1 MSILNKLLTSL
12 FAALFLFIS
21 PTNVRGETLEII
33 FDSFDKNAARA
44 TDILSKGEASNESLS
59 YLRADLFEDR
69 NKALLLQ
76 KEINN
81 KYLIQ
86 RGELKLIDDLV
97 AESSI
102 QGTYI
107 SLKRQKL
114 ISTLEK
120 TTFQLAN
127 TKLSLR
133 RAERLIK
140 EIDALKKVRFNERF
154 FSFNQ
159 LVLLPTTY
167 AQGAS
172 DFSSLIGNFAVDLY
186 KNFNTQ
192 GRWIRMFSVSL
203 LPVIT
208 FFIGLIIL
216 VFQKNII
223 VFGNKVISPKIKN
236 NNTLIFLN
244 PFLRLVIQVIGTTS
258 IINFLQSLSGNY
270 GLPILIDALPM
281 AALIFL
287 LGNFLRTVVA
297 EAKFRLSNDNFGYTV
312 DLSRL
317 QGAIFCIAIA
327 LGFFTVISYLTE
339 RSYLSL
345 EAEVTLNAIG
355 LVIIAS
361 VFNYG
366 LRSVQT
372 LIFSLTSLLP
382 DKERGLSFLSVDLI
396 AKGAIALTWVFL
408 IGGIFGYLLIAFEI
422 IKVMSYITGII
433 ILAVLIDFFLR
444 TLFLSEKKNNDTNP
458 YFLGFSLLSFIG
470 TLLLMGLALGVE
482 FSRYVELW
490 VRFNEGLTL
499 GDVNL
504 TPTSILNFGVIF
516 GLGYFATTV
525 IQRIVKSTVL
535 PKTKMDKGS
544 QNALVSGVGYI
555 GYTLAAVVALSSIGF
570 NLSSIAIV
578 AGALSVGI
586 GFGLQTI
593 VSNFVSGIILLVER
607 PIKEGDWIEA
617 SGFSGTV
624 KKISVRSTQI
634 ETFDRAMVVVPNS
647 ELIAG
652 SVLNWTHSN
661 ETGRVRVSVGVS
673 YDTDPKRVERLLLKV
688 GKSHE
693 MALKS
698 PEPFV
703 RFQQFGDSSLDFDLI
718 IYVRDKNY
726 MFQVRSEL
734 HYSIFELFKK
744 EGIEIPFPQRDLNIK
759 GNSISNIKK
768 RVSDKKDYTK

>member
-1 MSILNKLLTSL
+1 MSILNKLLTLL
-12 FAALFLFIS
+12 FAALFLFFS
-21 PTNVRGETLEII
+21 PLNVRGETLEII
-33 FDSFDKNAARA
+33 FDSFNKNAARA

-86 RGELKLIDDLV
+86 KGELKLIDDLV
-97 AESSI
+97 SESAI

-127 TKLSLR
+127 TKISLR

-192 GRWIRMFSVSL
+192 GRWIRMLSVSL
-203 LPVIT
+203 LPVIS

-223 VFGNKVISPKIKN
+223 VFGSKIISSKIRN
-236 NNTLIFLN
+236 INTLIFLN
-244 PFLRLVIQVIGTTS
+244 PFLRLVVQVIATTL
-258 IINFLQSLSGNY
+258 IINFLQSLGGNY

-297 EAKFRLSNDNFGYTV
+297 EAKYRLSNDNFGYTP

-317 QGAIFCIAIA
+317 QVAIFCIAIA
-327 LGFFTVISYLTE
+327 LGFFTIISYLTE

-372 LIFSLTSLLP
+372 LIFSLASLLP
-382 DKERGLSFLSVDLI
+382 DKERGLSYLSVDFI

-433 ILAVLIDFFLR
+433 ILAV
-444 TLFLSEKKNNDTNP
+444 
-458 YFLGFSLLSFIG
+458 
-470 TLLLMGLALGVE
+470 
-482 FSRYVELW
+482 
-490 VRFNEGLTL
+490 
-499 GDVNL
+499 
-504 TPTSILNFGVIF
+504 
-516 GLGYFATTV
+516 
-525 IQRIVKSTVL
+525 
-535 PKTKMDKGS
+535 
-544 QNALVSGVGYI
+544 
-555 GYTLAAVVALSSIGF
+555 
-570 NLSSIAIV
+570 
-578 AGALSVGI
+578 
-586 GFGLQTI
+586 
-593 VSNFVSGIILLVER
+593 
-607 PIKEGDWIEA
+607 
-617 SGFSGTV
+617 
-624 KKISVRSTQI
+624 
-634 ETFDRAMVVVPNS
+634 
-647 ELIAG
+647 
-652 SVLNWTHSN
+652 
-661 ETGRVRVSVGVS
+661 
-673 YDTDPKRVERLLLKV
+673 
-688 GKSHE
+688 
-693 MALKS
+693 
-698 PEPFV
+698 
-703 RFQQFGDSSLDFDLI
+703 
-718 IYVRDKNY
+718 
-726 MFQVRSEL
+726 
-734 HYSIFELFKK
+734 
-744 EGIEIPFPQRDLNIK
+744 
-759 GNSISNIKK
+759 
-768 RVSDKKDYTK
+768 

>member
-1 MSILNKLLTSL
+1 MSILNKLLTLL
-12 FAALFLFIS
+12 FAALFLFFS
-21 PTNVRGETLEII
+21 PINVRGETLEII
-33 FDSFDKNAARA
+33 FDSFNKNAARA

-86 RGELKLIDDLV
+86 KGELKLIDDLV
-97 AESSI
+97 SESAI

-140 EIDALKKVRFNERF
+140 EIDELKKVRFNERF

-172 DFSSLIGNFAVDLY
+172 DFASLIGNFAVDLY

-192 GRWIRMFSVSL
+192 GRWIRMLSVSL
-203 LPVIT
+203 LPVIS

-223 VFGNKVISPKIKN
+223 VFGNKVISSKIKN

-244 PFLRLVIQVIGTTS
+244 PFLRLVVQVIATTL
-258 IINFLQSLSGNY
+258 IINFLQSLGGNY

-297 EAKFRLSNDNFGYTV
+297 EAKYRLSNDNFGYTP

-317 QGAIFCIAIA
+317 QVAIFCIAIA
-327 LGFFTVISYLTE
+327 LGFFTIISYLTE

-366 LRSVQT
+366 VRSVQT
-372 LIFSLTSLLP
+372 LIFSLASLLP
-382 DKERGLSFLSVDLI
+382 DKERGLSYLSVDFI
-396 AKGAIALTWVFL
+396 AKVAIALTWVFL

-422 IKVMSYITGII
+422 IKVMSYMTGII

-555 GYTLAAVVALSSIGF
+555 GYTLAAVIALSSIGF

-673 YDTDPKRVERLLLKV
+673 YDSDPKRVERLLLKV

-693 MALKS
+693 MTLKS

-718 IYVRDKNY
+718 IYVKDKNY

-759 GNSISNIKK
+759 GNSNSNIKK
-768 RVSDKKDYTK
+768 RVSVKKDYTK

>member
-1 MSILNKLLTSL
+1 MSILHKLLTLL
-12 FAALFLFIS
+12 FAALFLFLS
-21 PTNVRGETLEII
+21 PLNLRGDTLELF
-33 FDSFDKNAARA
+33 FDSSNKNAARA

-76 KEINN
+76 KEVKN

-86 RGELKLIDDLV
+86 RGELKLIDDLIT
-97 AESSI
+97 ESSI

-172 DFSSLIGNFAVDLY
+172 DFLSLIGNFALDLY

-192 GRWIRMFSVSL
+192 GRWVRILSVL
-203 LPVIT
+203 LLQVIT

-216 VFQKNII
+216 VFQKDII
-223 VFGNKVISPKIKN
+223 VFGNKVISSKIKN
-236 NNTLIFLN
+236 KNTLIFLN
-244 PFLRLVIQVIGTTS
+244 PFLRLVIQVVGTTL

-270 GLPILIDALPM
+270 GLPILIDALPI

-297 EAKFRLSNDNFGYTV
+297 EVKNRLSNDNVGYV
-312 DLSRL
+312 SDLSRL

-327 LGFFTVISYLTE
+327 LAFFTVISYLTE

-355 LVIIAS
+355 LVVIAS

-372 LIFSLTSLLP
+372 LIFSLNSLLP
-382 DKERGLSFLSVDLI
+382 DKERGLSFLSVDFI
-396 AKGAIALTWVFL
+396 AKGVVVLTWVFL

-422 IKVMSYITGII
+422 IKTMSYITGII

-444 TLFLSEKKNNDTNP
+444 ALFFSGKRKIKDETNP
-458 YFLGFSLLSFIG
+458 YFLGFSLLNFIG
-470 TLLLMGLALGVE
+470 ALLLLGLALGVE
-482 FSRYVELW
+482 FSQYVELW

-652 SVLNWTHSN
+652 TVLNWTHSN

-693 MALKS
+693 MTLES

-734 HYSIFELFKK
+734 HYSIFDLFKK

-759 GNSISNIKK
+759 GE
-768 RVSDKKDYTK
+768 